1 MHKKYVPCCYI
12 VAIDEPSKCSG
23 REMEG
28 VGVHFR
34 EWPASEVASTLRCKV
49 LHLDL
54 ARQAL
59 QIYLFYVVTNT
70 GHCMW
75 KSLAKSILIQLFKDN
90 NNIYKLRNA
99 NKLIYINQVNTM
111 SHVRQ
116 LLTLFLCVCSGLH
129 IPFGNLPPQHI
140 IKLNGTACVQTWLKN
155 HDQPCTL
162 VLVHTPVPW
171 SVWGLLRSTLQ
182 RNAKMH
188 QEYRL
193 CRGLRE
199 NRYFYQWYIC
209 RLII

>member
-75 KSLAKSILIQLFKDN
+75 KSLAKSIFDSAIQ
-90 NNIYKLRNA
+90 R
-99 NKLIYINQVNTM
+99 
-111 SHVRQ
+111 
-116 LLTLFLCVCSGLH
+116 
-129 IPFGNLPPQHI
+129 
-140 IKLNGTACVQTWLKN
+140 
-155 HDQPCTL
+155 
-162 VLVHTPVPW
+162 
-171 SVWGLLRSTLQ
+171 
-182 RNAKMH
+182 
-188 QEYRL
+188 
-193 CRGLRE
+193 
-199 NRYFYQWYIC
+199 
-209 RLII
+209 